1 MMGKA
6 ETAFPVTYAGG
17 SLPLRHDKVTAKL
30 RRRGHHIYAARTPHC
45 GACEKITAISCGSEV
60 RRRFGAAVLGVVP
73 WMQLDKAEK
82 DYVGVTWNED
92 ARKMEVL
99 FKLSSREYRDFLAA
113 LEAPPARKQSTPT
126 RCRWWLPLRH
136 HSLGPSLQIED
147 FLHHGEA
154 FA

>member
-1 MMGKA
+1 MRLWSAILYFSTALMVGKA

-17 SLPLRHDKVTAKL
+17 SLPLRHDKVTAKFNGGAITFTQH
-30 RRRGHHIYAARTPHC
+30 GHRISVPV
-45 GACEKITAISCGSEV
+45 ENITAISCGSEV

-99 FKLSSREYRDFLAA
+99 FKLSSREYRDFLSA
-113 LEAPPARKQSTPT
+113 LEASTGKKAVNAHKVPMVVDYGT
-126 RCRWWLPLRH
+126 TL
-136 HSLGPSLQIED
+136 
-147 FLHHGEA
+147 
-154 FA
+154 